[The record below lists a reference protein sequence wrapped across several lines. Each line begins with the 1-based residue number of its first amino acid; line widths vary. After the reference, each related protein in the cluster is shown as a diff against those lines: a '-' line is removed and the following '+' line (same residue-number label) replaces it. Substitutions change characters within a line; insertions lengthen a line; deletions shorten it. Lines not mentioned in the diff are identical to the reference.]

1 MRISDW
7 SSDVCSS
14 DLDGRWYN
22 NGQDNGPSP
31 VKKIAQNAR
40 EIYIQLDAHL
50 KKYAKGKPLRVPKVQ
65 GLVVLT
71 KSADLSGIAESEKN
85 GVMHVAAFTAALK
98 SVPKRIATFGA
109 APPHAPL
116 PDPTQRKNP
125 AKFFNLPKDIT
136 PPGQPMS

>member
-71 KSADLSGIAESEKN
+71 QSADMRRIAESEKN
-85 GVMHVAAFTAALK
+85 GVMYVYAFNTPLK
-98 SVPKRIATFGA
+98 PVTKRIA
-109 APPHAPL
+109 P
-116 PDPTQRKNP
+116 
-125 AKFFNLPKDIT
+125 
-136 PPGQPMS
+136 